1 MCESVVSDVT
11 TQPCWLWLMLTNSQ
25 SGYPPLGNMEFIIQF
40 PMWGQR
46 LNWNNDK
53 IGESFALEPEWGK
66 KDLTLT
72 LAAGSSHLYHV
83 DSFNSN
89 KLKELH
95 DRVMEDTN
103 VNPGSQYLTKVHNL
117 HVNISLDAHVWP

>member
-1 MCESVVSDVT
+1 
-11 TQPCWLWLMLTNSQ
+11 
-25 SGYPPLGNMEFIIQF
+25 
-40 PMWGQR
+40 MWGQR

-53 IGESFALEPEWGK
+53 MGETFALDHGWGK

-89 KLKELH
+89 RLKEVH
-95 DRVMEDTN
+95 DWVMENTN
-103 VNPGSQYLTKVHNL
+103 ISLRLQYLGQVHNL
-117 HVNISLDAHVWP
+117 